1 MIVVTAPTGQIGRLT
16 LERLLAADASVR
28 VIVRDPARLP
38 AATRERVEVVQGS
51 HGDPE
56 VVNEAFAGADALF
69 WLVPADPRS
78 PSVEEAFVGFSRPA
92 SQAVKDQ
99 GVKRVVNVSALGR
112 GTPVADTAG
121 FVTASLAVDDLFAST
136 GVSLRALAMPSFME
150 NLLRQTELIRTEGR
164 FTMPASGS
172 VKSPTCAVADIAA
185 VAAGLLLDDTWT
197 GVGEVPVLG
206 PEDLS
211 FDEMAQ
217 IMSDELQRPVRFQQV
232 SPADVKDR
240 MMEVGMSEPMAQ
252 AYMDMAVA
260 KDSGLDNG
268 VTRTPEGSTPTSF
281 RQWCRDVLKPA
292 VLG

>member
-16 LERLLAADASVR
+16 LGRLLAAGASVR

-38 AATRERVEVVQGS
+38 AATRERVEVVEGT

-56 VVNEAFAGADALF
+56 VVNAAFAGADSLF

-78 PSVEEAFVGFSRPA
+78 PSVDEAFVGFSRPA
-92 SQAVKDQ
+92 SRAVKDQ
-99 GVKRVVNVSALGR
+99 GVRRVVNVSALGR
-112 GTPVADTAG
+112 GTPVADRAG
-121 FVTASLAVDDLFAST
+121 FVTASLAVDDLLAST
-136 GVSLRALAMPSFME
+136 GAAFRALAMPSFME

-164 FTMPASGS
+164 FTMPVSGS
-172 VKSPTCAVADIAA
+172 VKAPTCAVADIAA

-211 FDEMAQ
+211 SEEMAR
-217 IMSDELQRPVRFQQV
+217 IMSEVLRRPIRFQRV
-232 SPADVKDR
+232 SPADIKNR
-240 MMEVGMSEPMAQ
+240 MMEFGMSEPMAQ
-252 AYMDMAVA
+252 AYMDMCVA
-260 KDSGLDNG
+260 KDAGLDHG
-268 VTRTPEGSTPTSF
+268 VTRTPESSTPTGF
-281 RQWCRDVLKPA
+281 RQWCETVLKPA

>member
-16 LERLLAADASVR
+16 LERLLAADAAVR

-38 AATRERVEVVQGS
+38 AATRARVEVVQGT

-92 SQAVKDQ
+92 AQAVKDQ

-112 GTPVADTAG
+112 GTPVADRAG

-150 NLLRQTELIRTEGR
+150 NLLRQTELIRTEGL
-164 FTMPASGS
+164 FTMPVSGS
-172 VKSPTCAVADIAA
+172 LKAPACAVADIAA

-211 FDEMAQ
+211 FDEMAR
-217 IMSDELQRPVRFQQV
+217 IMSDELQRPIRFQPV
-232 SPADVKDR
+232 SPAEVKDR
-240 MMEVGMSEPMAQ
+240 MMEFGMSEPMAQ
-252 AYMDMAVA
+252 AYADMAVA
-260 KDSGLDNG
+260 KDAGLDNG
-268 VTRTPEGSTPTSF
+268 VTRTPECSTPTSF
-281 RQWCRDVLKPA
+281 RQWCRDVLRPA